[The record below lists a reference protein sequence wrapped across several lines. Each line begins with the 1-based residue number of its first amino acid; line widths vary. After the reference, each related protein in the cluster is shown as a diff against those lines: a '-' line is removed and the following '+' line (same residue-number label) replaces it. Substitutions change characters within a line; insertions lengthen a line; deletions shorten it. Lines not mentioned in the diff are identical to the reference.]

1 LVESGMRRC
10 NSGQECGK
18 WSDRRGRG
26 FEVVAL
32 GDKVKDADGKEKR
45 STMSYGGHVTRGKAC
60 GNRRGSKYG
69 KQQRVNVEFNG
80 VELEA

>member
-1 LVESGMRRC
+1 MT
-10 NSGQECGK
+10 
-18 WSDRRGRG
+18 
-26 FEVVAL
+26 L
-32 GDKVKDADGKEKR
+32 GDKVKDADLKEKR
-45 STMSYGGHVTRGKAC
+45 STMSYGGHVTRGEAC